1 MINTILLNDATV
13 KVIRQMIADGVAD
26 ALQKEKANNELV
38 SSNELMQ
45 RYSMSRTTIWRLVQ
59 EGKLH
64 PIKGKGR
71 QNLYKAAECRKL
83 FNN

>member
-1 MINTILLNDATV
+1 MQTILLNDATV

-26 ALQKEKANNELV
+26 ALQKERASNELV
-38 SSNELMQ
+38 SSNELMR
-45 RYSMSRTTIWRLVQ
+45 RYAMSRTTIWRLTQ

-71 QNLYKAAECRKL
+71 QNLYQASECRKL
-83 FNN
+83 FTN